1 MTVRSLLQ
9 EAIFGKRMP
18 ASTGGASLAG
28 ALTSGFYEVSQA
40 MNTTAG
46 DMQSSLDL
54 IASASFRTVCNSS
67 DAVDKSPC

>member
-9 EAIFGKRMP
+9 EAIFGKKIPVFTRE
-18 ASTGGASLAG
+18 ASLAG

-54 IASASFRTVCNSS
+54 IASAATLACPEKV
-67 DAVDKSPC
+67 